1 MSDNNLQKLL
11 KLKSTVSH
19 YIRNHLGVMAIIC
32 VVVTVIFSIILSQG
46 AIHKITL
53 NKATSSHHYL
63 EHNNPLKYSANWDGS
78 DYIHIANN
86 GYDTGFLTG
95 FFPVYPLTIR
105 IINYL
110 IPSAILCGLLISWA
124 SLVGA
129 IYFYAK
135 LVKEFCKGLTKKTE
149 NSEYFKA
156 VVFFLLFPSGVYFL
170 SVYTESLFALLSFA
184 AIYFLTKKKY
194 LLSALLV
201 SVACA
206 THITGVFVLFLM
218 LLMLLEQKVK
228 ITKIAQVGV
237 VGSLGLISYMG
248 YLWKYF
254 NNPLEFLSAQKQ
266 HHWLETSLW
275 NNLSLMSL
283 LDGALIVLLITSAV
297 YWWKRKKSFSI
308 YSLLF
313 LLIPLLGGQFGGFP
327 RYCLIAFPMTLML
340 YEYLQA
346 KESLRLISTLVFG
359 AIWAYVVILFSVG
372 YVVT

>member
-1 MSDNNLQKLL
+1 MSNINLQKLL
-11 KLKSTVSH
+11 NLKRTVSY

-53 NKATSSHHYL
+53 NTDIPSHHYL
-63 EHNNPLKYSANWDGS
+63 EPNNPLKYTANWDGS
-78 DYIHIANN
+78 DYIHIANY
-86 GYDTGFLTG
+86 GYDSGFYTG
-95 FFPVYPLTIR
+95 FFPVYPMLIK
-105 IINYL
+105 IVNYL

-129 IYFYAK
+129 VYFYAK
-135 LVKEFCKGLTKKTE
+135 LVKELCKGLTKKTE

-156 VVFFLLFPSGVYFL
+156 VVFFLLFPSGVYLL

-184 AIYFLTKKKY
+184 AIYYLTKKKY
-194 LLSALLV
+194 MLSAVLV
-201 SVACA
+201 SIACA
-206 THITGVFVLFLM
+206 THVIGVFVLLLM
-218 LLMLLEQKVK
+218 LLMLLEQKIK
-228 ITKIAQVGV
+228 LTKILQVGI
-237 VGSLGLISYMG
+237 VGSLGLLSYMV
-248 YLWKYF
+248 YQWKYF
-254 NNPLEFLSAQKQ
+254 NNPLQFLAAQKQ

-283 LDGALIVLLITSAV
+283 LDAVLIILLITSAT
-297 YWWKRKKSFSI
+297 YWWKRRRSFSV

-327 RYCLIAFPMTLML
+327 RYTMMAFPMTLML
-340 YEYLQA
+340 YEYLRA

-359 AIWAYVVILFSVG
+359 AVWAYVVIFFAVG